1 MREVLLVESDLSK
14 LGRSGKLPA
23 GAKIAI
29 DIASPHPSVSELVC
43 SAVVLL
49 RIGYSSV

>member
-1 MREVLLVESDLSK
+1 MRKVLFGRDLTN

-29 DIASPHPSVSELVC
+29 DEPPPHPNVSELSCREV
-43 SAVVLL
+43 
-49 RIGYSSV
+49 